1 MTKWATT
8 KTNITTCLDCGSYH
22 EIGTICGNC
31 YMKLKKS
38 IKVKADKTA
47 EEAKKIES

>member
-1 MTKWATT
+1 MTKWASP

-22 EIGTICGNC
+22 EVGTICGSC

-38 IKVKADKTA
+38 IKAKTD
-47 EEAKKIES
+47 ETEKVKKIES